1 MTQSIVAKRYAQAL
15 FELAKGQG
23 QLAEVGSDL
32 QEIVKVAK
40 QSPDFLAVLGAPKI
54 TIEKK
59 KQMVTQLF
67 AGATPMVL
75 DTLQLLVDKKRITEV
90 GAIAEVYNELAANEQ
105 GSANAVVYSTRE
117 LTAEERESI
126 STAFAKRVGKQT
138 LTITN
143 EIDPSLLGGIRVQIG
158 NHIFDS
164 TVLAKLA
171 RLENELIG

>member
-23 QLAEVGSDL
+23 KLAEVGSDL

-59 KQMVTQLF
+59 KQLVTSLF
-67 AGATPMVL
+67 AGATPTVL

-90 GAIAEVYNELAANEQ
+90 GAIAEVYNELATNEQ